1 MNHEIYFVVF
11 CIHMLSTIY
20 KCEQSV
26 VTLQAQSQVPGLVDR
41 VFTVHPGSRGFN
53 SHRWHMSEG
62 FFRLIKLPKL
72 YMCMQTYYQHDEEGH
87 TAPGM
92 CSHGSVP
99 LSHSGY
105 VVTRIGLHKHC
116 DFEGFVFMCLWR
128 LLILKIY

>member
-1 MNHEIYFVVF
+1 MNHEIYFLVF

-26 VTLQAQSQVPGLVDR
+26 VTLQAQSQVPGLLDR

-62 FFRLIKLPKL
+62 FFRLSNCQNCTCACKHTINMTRK
-72 YMCMQTYYQHDEEGH
+72 DH
-87 TAPGM
+87 TAPGV

-99 LSHSGY
+99 LSHSGN

-116 DFEGFVFMCLWR
+116 DFEALSVCAYGAF
-128 LLILKIY
+128 